1 MNNLL
6 TNMGTSVLYGFIGII
21 MMALGYIIFD
31 KIIPA
36 DFNKELEKGNMAV
49 GIVIAGLLI
58 AIAIIAKA

>member
-1 MNNLL
+1 MKDLL
-6 TNMGTSVLYGFIGII
+6 TNMGTSVLYGLIGII
-21 MMALGYIIFD
+21 MMAFGYIIFD

>member
-1 MNNLL
+1 MKNLL
-6 TNMGTSVLYGFIGII
+6 TNMGTSVLYGLIGII

>member
-1 MNNLL
+1 MKDLL
-6 TNMGTSVLYGFIGII
+6 TNMGTSVLYGLIGII

>member
-1 MNNLL
+1 MSNLL

-36 DFNKELEKGNMAV
+36 DFNKELDKGNMAV